1 MLIDRDGL
9 TNAAK
14 TAPTRAE
21 WRCAT
26 CHARG
31 SIDVRADAS
40 ADERRAMIDGSHLVK
55 QPTCP
60 GTAEEFC
67 PAIKKGS
74 A

>member
-1 MLIDRDGL
+1 
-9 TNAAK
+9 
-14 TAPTRAE
+14 
-21 WRCAT
+21 
-26 CHARG
+26 
-31 SIDVRADAS
+31 VRADAS